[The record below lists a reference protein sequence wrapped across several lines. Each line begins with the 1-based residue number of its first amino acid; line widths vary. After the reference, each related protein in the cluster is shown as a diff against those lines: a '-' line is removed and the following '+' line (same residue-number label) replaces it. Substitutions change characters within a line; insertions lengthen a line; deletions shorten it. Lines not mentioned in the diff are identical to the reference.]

1 MKTKGVKLLVE
12 NWRNF
17 LDEVKM
23 SDYKNAAETIGSTHP
38 IYKGSY
44 QDKNYY
50 MKFPDNELQT
60 LSEYLAYRIYS
71 LYDAKIPESFHIV
84 FDDYNLVGISTEAFN
99 GKIFRIKRSGTD
111 QHLIDS
117 FTSNLGNMYYIDAFL
132 ANWDAAGN
140 VVVDFDK
147 YEKDNEFDYR
157 MIDPGGAL
165 NFRAQGALKGR
176 MFGDEVGELETLLDP
191 VMSRGTGGYKVYG
204 NRNDEVARQKFS
216 SVSWQEISSVIEET
230 KQEVLLELSENDRDD
245 LKDKFIKMCDEVKAK
260 LQKRHSYIIN
270 KIS

>member
-1 MKTKGVKLLVE
+1 MSSKSIKLLVE
-12 NWRNF
+12 NWRSF
-17 LDEVKM
+17 LDEVKI

-44 QDKNYY
+44 NDKNYY

-60 LSEYLAYRIYS
+60 LSEYLSYRIYS
-71 LYDAKIPESFHIV
+71 LYDAKIPESFHLV
-84 FDDYNLVGISTEAFN
+84 FDDDNLVGISTEAFN
-99 GKIFRIKRSGTD
+99 GKIFRIRRRGTD
-111 QHLIDS
+111 QHLIDA

-147 YEKDNEFDYR
+147 YENEKEFDYR

-176 MFGDEVGELETLLDP
+176 MFGDEVGELDTLLDP

-204 NRNDEVARQKFS
+204 NRDDNVARQKFLN
-216 SVSWQEISSVIEET
+216 VSWSEISSMIEET
-230 KQEVLLELSENDRDD
+230 KQEVLLELSENDRND
-245 LKDKFIKMCDEVKAK
+245 LKDEFAKMCNEIKTK
-260 LQKRHSYIIN
+260 LEKRHNYIMN